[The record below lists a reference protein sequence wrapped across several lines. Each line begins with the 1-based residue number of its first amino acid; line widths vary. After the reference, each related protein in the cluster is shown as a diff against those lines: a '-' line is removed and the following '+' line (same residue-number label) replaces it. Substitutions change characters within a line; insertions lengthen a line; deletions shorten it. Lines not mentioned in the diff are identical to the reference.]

1 MLSDYERKTLRE
13 IQRQLLVE
21 DPNFE
26 RSFRAIEAPASRS
39 HRERAYTAGIVI
51 AALLAVVGLLVGS
64 PGGVL
69 AFSLIA
75 VSVWFAKHHR
85 DGDAAGE
92 PESTN

>member
-1 MLSDYERKTLRE
+1 MLSDHERKALRE

-26 RSFRAIEAPASRS
+26 RSFRAIEAPTSRS
-39 HRERAYTAGIVI
+39 HRELAYPAGIVI

-64 PGGVL
+64 PGAVV
-69 AFSLIA
+69 AFSVIA
-75 VSVWFAKHHR
+75 VLVWFAKHR
-85 DGDAAGE
+85 RNSAAGE